1 MSELSHDT
9 TARESGLRLR
19 ATVRALLSPGIWLLL
34 CVQMALIFWVFTEV
48 SG

>member
-1 MSELSHDT
+1 MPEVSHDT

-34 CVQMALIFWVFTEV
+34 AVQLALVFTLRWKF
-48 SG
+48 G